1 MVMLGRKE
9 GKAMAKRRIIM
20 VGKLDVEGRTEG
32 RKEATYKRTKDGRKE
47 GRVDIKKHLAVVVKR
62 TLVID
67 VGKVKTDV

>member
-1 MVMLGRKE
+1 MLGRKE

-32 RKEATYKRTKDGRKE
+32 RKEGTYKRTKDGRKE